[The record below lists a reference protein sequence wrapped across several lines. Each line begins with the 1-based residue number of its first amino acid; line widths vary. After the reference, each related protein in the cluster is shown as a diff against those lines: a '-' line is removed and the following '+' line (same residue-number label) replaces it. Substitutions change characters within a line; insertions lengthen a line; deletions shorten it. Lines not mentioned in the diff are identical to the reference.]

1 MHPFFE
7 RRIAYGRRISDRA
20 AWLLEA
26 HGAARALA
34 EAESAA
40 AEPGLPEAER
50 AFWLAVAARIA
61 RLAAAPKGLLAA

>member
-20 AWLLEA
+20 ACLLEA
-26 HGAARALA
+26 HGAGALA
-34 EAESAA
+34 EAEGAA

-50 AFWLAVAARIA
+50 AFWQAVAARIA
-61 RLAAAPKGLLAA
+61 RLGRRAGTTALA